1 MNARR
6 GNPGNPEGT
15 ERISF
20 NVDKETYAYL
30 TELITTSSIGGDQD
44 KVAQHIFEAAMIEA
58 EQTGKYEIERRAAK
72 ALEKSMLGSANV
84 KDAGKKDSTE
94 KG

>member
-1 MNARR
+1 MSKR

-44 KVAQHIFEAAMIEA
+44 KIAQHIFEAAMIEA
-58 EQTGKYEIERRAAK
+58 EETGKYEVKRRAAK
-72 ALEKSMLGSANV
+72 ALEKSMLGAANV
-84 KDAGKKDSTE
+84 KDSAKKDPTE